1 VSDTYTK
8 LFSSITESTLWS
20 EPYATRV
27 VWVAMLA
34 MADARGNVYASLPGL
49 ARRAN
54 VTLEEVEYAIASFLA
69 PDPYSRTKDKDGR
82 RVEMIDGGW
91 HLINHGKH
99 GAVRNAKE
107 RAEYK
112 RAWDREHRPSGHQRA
127 TQSDSPTT
135 VRQSPTSPTPSTPT
149 PTPALEDQELT
160 PPDGGVVAGK
170 PATPDCPHAEI
181 VALYHEI
188 LPELRQ
194 VKTWTTSRQSLLRAR
209 WREDAGRQDL
219 DWWRRF
225 FTYVRGCPF
234 LMGDSTSTDGRDP
247 FTADLEW
254 LIRPQNL
261 PKVMEGKYQRRGE

>member
-1 VSDTYTK
+1 MSDTYTK
-8 LFSSITESTLWS
+8 LFSSITESTVWG

-34 MADARGNVYASLPGL
+34 MADAQGNVYASLPGL

-54 VTLEEVEYAIASFLA
+54 VTLDEAERALQSFAA
-69 PDPYSRTKDKDGR
+69 PDPHSRTQEQQGR
-82 RVEMIDGGW
+82 RIEVIDGGW
-91 HLINHGKH
+91 HLINHGKY
-99 GAVRNAKE
+99 GAIRGAEE
-107 RAEYK
+107 RRDYK
-112 RAWDREHRPSGHQRA
+112 REWDRKHRSKAAKSGPE
-127 TQSDSPTT
+127 SDTSDTNPTN
-135 VRQSPTSPTPSTPT
+135 PTSPTPSTPT
-149 PTPALEDQELT
+149 PTLEDQELT

-194 VKTWTTSRQSLLRAR
+194 VRTWTTSRQSLLRAR
-209 WREDAGRQDL
+209 WREDASRQDL

-225 FTYVRGCPF
+225 FTYVRECPF
-234 LMGDSTSTDGRDP
+234 LMGDSASTDGRDP

-261 PKVMEGKYQRRGE
+261 PKVVEGRYQRRGE